1 MADGADDTADA
12 PITAAALASPPAAAV
27 HAPHAPSPPP
37 SLPLHP
43 PSTPDTDSI
52 SSLDSDVQLL
62 IQDMERQRAAQNWPL
77 VRAFECRTSSEA
89 TTNLPL
95 KVGEWVVFKLFS
107 SSEEMLVEVV
117 GKVKTIGVYPPSA
130 LQAIYYKPPELLD
143 VTVYQC
149 IPTTSYFVKWSP
161 AASTMQRVH
170 RNALVAVGFS
180 MQAVEALPLS
190 WPLALR
196 RPSGRRRL
204 GPAYVMNACVQ
215 AQLSPLG
222 SITEMVLGPIAE

>member
-1 MADGADDTADA
+1 MADGGDDTAAA
-12 PITAAALASPPAAAV
+12 PVAAAALASPPAAAV
-27 HAPHAPSPPP
+27 LALHAPSPPP
-37 SLPLHP
+37 SLLLHP
-43 PSTPDTDSI
+43 PSTPDNDSI
-52 SSLDSDVQLL
+52 PSLDSDVQLL
-62 IQDMERQRAAQNWPL
+62 IQDMVRQRVAQNWPL

-89 TTNLPL
+89 TANLPL

-107 SSEEMLVEVV
+107 SSEEMLVV
-117 GKVKTIGVYPPSA
+117 GKVKTIGVYPQSA
-130 LQAIYYKPPELLD
+130 RQADYFKSPELLD
-143 VTVYQC
+143 VAVYQC

-161 AASTMQRVH
+161 AASSMQRVH

-196 RPSGRRRL
+196 RPSWRRRL

-222 SITEMVLGPIAE
+222 SIIEMDPRPAAE